1 MSMMSD
7 TDQEQHEQEHDDDED
22 EDEDEIEE
30 QNDEALPRHAL
41 LSDDE
46 PNQHQYIPTRSPSP
60 VAPDIPDIDVIEQE
74 QAMSFSPKSKANE
87 TANAPKWVLRTTAGK
102 ALEEPSGGT
111 VATTLVSMHRS
122 IILSS

>member
-1 MSMMSD
+1 MMSMMSD

-22 EDEDEIEE
+22 EDDIV
-30 QNDEALPRHAL
+30 